1 MKVTLLVVYL
11 GSTEHQMMYSRSE
24 QLDIIK
30 DINIKEGDSL
40 TLDCPFCNGRK
51 KFTISYLDGKVLWNC
66 YRASCN
72 VRGIYSKGYS
82 LKSIKNK
89 LNSENLPCKY
99 TSIIRPMP
107 TYLSRVEVN
116 SKAIEYLK
124 EVNSWLAYEKNY
136 IDIKYSPIDN
146 RVIFLHN
153 SLLGAI
159 GRTLIKEMPKWITYG
174 TAPSLYKVG
183 KGNTAILVEDVP
195 SACAISNIS
204 KYTGV
209 ALCGTNISADHC
221 LELNAFDD
229 AIVVLDNDASKKAIK
244 LSKKINSFLPCTV
257 RFTKED
263 LKYLSPKQIDEVLYD
278 SSL

>member
-1 MKVTLLVVYL
+1 
-11 GSTEHQMMYSRSE
+11 MYSRSE

-40 TLDCPFCNGRK
+40 TLDCPFCSGRK
-51 KFTISYLDGKVLWNC
+51 KFTISYLNGKVLWNC

-72 VRGIYSKGYS
+72 VRGYYSKGYS
-82 LKSIKNK
+82 LEGLKNK

-99 TSIIRPMP
+99 TSIKRPMP

-116 SKAIEYLK
+116 KDAIEYLK
-124 EVNSWLAYEKNY
+124 GVNSWLAYEKNL
-136 IDIKYSPIDN
+136 IDVKYSPIDN

-159 GRTLIKEMPKWITYG
+159 GRTLAKEMPKWITYG
-174 TAPSLYKVG
+174 TGANLYKIG
-183 KGNTAILVEDVP
+183 MGNTAIVVEDVP
-195 SACAISNIS
+195 SACAISNLS

-209 ALCGTNISADHC
+209 ALCGTSISAEQC
-221 LELNAFDD
+221 LELSDFDN

-244 LSKKINSFLPCTV
+244 VSKKINSFLPCTV
-257 RFTKED
+257 RFTKKD
-263 LKYLSPKQIDEVLYD
+263 LKHLNPKQIEEVLYEM
-278 SSL
+278 